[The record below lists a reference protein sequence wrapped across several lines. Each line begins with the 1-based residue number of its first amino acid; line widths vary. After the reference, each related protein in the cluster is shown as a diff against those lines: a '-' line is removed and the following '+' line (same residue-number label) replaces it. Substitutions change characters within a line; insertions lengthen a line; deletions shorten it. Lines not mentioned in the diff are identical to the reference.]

1 MRAVRFHGARDI
13 RIDEIEEPSCGVN
26 QVKIRPAFVGI
37 CGSDLYEYLSG
48 PSAVPTSPH
57 PLTGEKLPTTLGH
70 EFSGTIEE
78 VGKDVIDFKFGEKVT
93 VMPNLYDGTCV
104 RCMLG
109 KLHQCRSLGFIGYSG
124 NAGGLS
130 DHIVVR
136 KEQVIR
142 LPDSIP
148 LDIGALVEPLAVA
161 WHAVSQSPIKEKVEE
176 NDIALVIGA
185 GPIGL
190 AIVQVLKSKGVKTIV
205 ATDIS
210 RKRRESAD
218 YFGATLVLDPTE
230 LDVVSQ
236 VRGLTTDGGASVAF
250 ECSGVQ
256 SGLDSAI
263 SGTRPCGTT
272 VIVSKWGKRATLD
285 VFDVMLHE
293 KHLVGAVVYERKDF
307 EAVIDAIDS
316 GIPPEQIQP
325 RSMITSKIRMD
336 QVVDKGFR
344 ALVEEGD
351 LHVKILVE
359 IGLGEVN
366 EL

>member
-26 QVKIRPAFVGI
+26 QAKIRPAFVGI

-78 VGKDVIDFKFGEKVT
+78 VGEDVIDFKVGEKVT

-148 LDIGALVEPLAVA
+148 LDIGGKPSKVPRLSTMPFKIRGEKSLTGHNPALVEPLAVA
-161 WHAVSQSPIKEKVEE
+161 WHAVSQSPLQEKVEE

-190 AIVQVLKSKGVKTIV
+190 AIVQVLKSKGVKTII

-218 YFGATLVLDPTE
+218 SFGATLVLDPTE
-230 LDVVSQ
+230 VDVVSQ

-272 VIVSKWGKRATLD
+272 VIVSKWGKRATID

-316 GIPPEQIQP
+316 G
-325 RSMITSKIRMD
+325 MFD
-336 QVVDKGFR
+336 AFR
-344 ALVEEGD
+344 A
-351 LHVKILVE
+351 
-359 IGLGEVN
+359 
-366 EL
+366 